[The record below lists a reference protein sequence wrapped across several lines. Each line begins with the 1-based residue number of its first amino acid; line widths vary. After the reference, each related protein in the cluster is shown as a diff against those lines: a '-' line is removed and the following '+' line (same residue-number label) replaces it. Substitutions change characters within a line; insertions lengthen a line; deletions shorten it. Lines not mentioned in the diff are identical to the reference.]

1 MSWFKFRI
9 VVIVVMIVDILE
21 CFISTVTL
29 FSQTNQNGQPI
40 LPTNVDIIWDYS
52 TFKSFAQFLSEV
64 SFQMQV
70 ETLTD
75 A

>member
-1 MSWFKFRI
+1 
-9 VVIVVMIVDILE
+9 MIVDILE